1 MFISNKEKEAISYN
15 INILSEQMNNLFK
28 KDRHGTVRPKVDI
41 LDDETNDREVA
52 IWNALNELQKRIE
65 KLEQ

>member
-1 MFISNKEKEAISYN
+1 
-15 INILSEQMNNLFK
+15 MNNLFK